1 MDAFQCPDGASAC
14 AEDWHRRPSQQRNKQ
29 TWPPLPCSRSTH
41 RGGLP
46 PAASPTS
53 CCADRCSVLCAG
65 SSSSLIRA
73 WRRGAWE
80 LCVEERSN
88 GVSSRVQNTRD
99 PSPVARGRR
108 KGPSEPAAIPHV
120 NPTVQLRSNGKKWP
134 RGWTVFHLPSTPGML
149 MKYRPAE
156 AQGGRC
162 HGRQPRRPDL
172 QR

>member
-14 AEDWHRRPSQQRNKQ
+14 AEDWHRSPSQQRNKQ

-88 GVSSRVQNTRD
+88 GVSSRVQNARD

-108 KGPSEPAAIPHV
+108 KGPSEPAAIHHV
-120 NPTVQLRSNGKKWP
+120 NPYRTTAIQRQKVAQRVDGISFTVHP
-134 RGWTVFHLPSTPGML
+134 RDVNEIPSRRGSGRPVPWTAATPS
-149 MKYRPAE
+149 
-156 AQGGRC
+156 
-162 HGRQPRRPDL
+162 
-172 QR
+172 